1 MIDPLRSSMTPQQF
15 IQKWQHNTLTERAGA
30 QAHFLDLCEL
40 SGVDKPDNPD
50 TYCFERGAKKP
61 GAGRGWADVW
71 KRSHFAWE
79 YKSPGVKLESAL
91 KQLMMYALALDNP
104 PLLVVSDRLIIQI
117 HTHFTG
123 HPSEVHTILIADMD
137 QPANLQKLKWLFTDP
152 EQFKPQLTRSAITIQ
167 AARLFGDLAW
177 SMQQRGHDARAV
189 AQFLNKMLFCLFAEN
204 IKSPHGE
211 PLLPERLFS
220 KVLANGQ
227 KDLPRFEKQLKNLFA
242 AMCQPQGEFG
252 LHLIEWFNGGLFD
265 DATTLPLK
273 REDINQLLGIT
284 TLDWSAIDPSIFGTL
299 FERGLNPKK
308 RAQLGAHYT
317 GPVSI
322 MRIVNPVIVEP
333 LMAEWHSIKTQI
345 AAHMG
350 TVHALDK
357 ATKAAGKTKATNALK
372 EANRLYYAWLERLEQ
387 FRILDPACGSGNFL
401 YLGLQALKDIEH
413 RAGLEA
419 EELGLERNLIPHTGP
434 HNVLGIELDEYAA
447 ELARITVW
455 IGEIQWMTRHGYE
468 PARNPILKTLDQI
481 ACRDGLLRI
490 NTAAEAA
497 EAEWPS
503 ADAIIGNPPFL
514 GGKKQVGELGDAYM
528 LALRANF
535 SERVPGLADL
545 VTYWFEKAR
554 NQIVNNHASRAG
566 LVATNSIRDGFGL
579 QVLKRVA
586 SDCRIYEAWS
596 DEAWINEGAAVR
608 VSIVCFGRQSSSAAP
623 RLNGVAIDSIGADLA
638 FHTGAASVLNDFTAA
653 RRLTGNQH
661 AAFQGTT
668 RSGPFEVDGK
678 LARNWITRPNPHG
691 KSNLDV
697 LAPWRNGTHLQK
709 RAEDFW
715 IIDFGVGMAIEDA
728 MLYEAPFQ
736 YCKEHVRPTRSG
748 NRNPRLVDLWW
759 HYDGVRVGMRKEV
772 ASLDRFIATTVTS
785 KHRTFV
791 WLDVRTLPDAT
802 LCVIARADDVSFGI
816 LHSRFHECWSLRMCS
831 WMGKGNDPRYTPT
844 SCFDTFAFPDSFN
857 PSETVGTSHYSPISP
872 LKLPH
877 NFPTLPTPQQAIALG
892 IAQAAHDLNR
902 LREAW
907 LNPPEWVDTV
917 PEIVPGYPARI
928 TPKPEFAKA
937 IKERT
942 LTNLYNQRPAW
953 LAHAHEALDAAV
965 ASAYGWD
972 DYTSAL
978 SDDEILARLLKLN
991 LERAATQSN
1000 ATRTN

>member
-1 MIDPLRSSMTPQQF
+1 MTPQQF

-50 TYCFERGAKKP
+50 TYCFERGAKKT

-137 QPANLQKLKWLFTDP
+137 QPANLQKLKWLFADP

-167 AARLFGDLAW
+167 AARLFGDLAC

-242 AMCQPQGEFG
+242 AMSQPQGEFG

-345 AAHMG
+345 AAHMD

-357 ATKAAGKTKATNALK
+357 ATKAADKSKATNALK
-372 EANRLYYAWLERLEQ
+372 EANRLYYAWLDRLEK

-447 ELARITVW
+447 ELARVTVW
-455 IGEIQWMTRHGYE
+455 IGEIQWMTRHGYA
-468 PARNPILKTLDQI
+468 PSRNPILKTLNQI
-481 ACRDGLLRI
+481 ECRDALLSVEEE
-490 NTAAEAA
+490 TAETVAA
-497 EAEWPS
+497 QWPQ
-503 ADAIIGNPPFL
+503 ADCIIGNPPFL
-514 GGKKQVGELGDAYM
+514 GDKRMRAELGDTYTET
-528 LALRANF
+528 LRSVYAG
-535 SERVPGLADL
+535 RVPGGADL
-545 VTYWFEKAR
+545 VCYWFSKA
-554 NQIVNNHASRAG
+554 
-566 LVATNSIRDGFGL
+566 T
-579 QVLKRVA
+579 
-586 SDCRIYEAWS
+586 
-596 DEAWINEGAAVR
+596 
-608 VSIVCFGRQSSSAAP
+608 
-623 RLNGVAIDSIGADLA
+623 
-638 FHTGAASVLNDFTAA
+638 
-653 RRLTGNQH
+653 
-661 AAFQGTT
+661 
-668 RSGPFEVDGK
+668 
-678 LARNWITRPNPHG
+678 
-691 KSNLDV
+691 DV
-697 LAPWRNGTHLQK
+697 LEAGTGPK
-709 RAEDFW
+709 
-715 IIDFGVGMAIEDA
+715 GM
-728 MLYEAPFQ
+728 YV
-736 YCKEHVRPTRSG
+736 Y
-748 NRNPRLVDLWW
+748 LV
-759 HYDGVRVGMRKEV
+759 
-772 ASLDRFIATTVTS
+772 S
-785 KHRTFV
+785 
-791 WLDVRTLPDAT
+791 
-802 LCVIARADDVSFGI
+802 
-816 LHSRFHECWSLRMCS
+816 
-831 WMGKGNDPRYTPT
+831 
-844 SCFDTFAFPDSFN
+844 
-857 PSETVGTSHYSPISP
+857 
-872 LKLPH
+872 
-877 NFPTLPTPQQAIALG
+877 
-892 IAQAAHDLNR
+892 
-902 LREAW
+902 W
-907 LNPPEWVDTV
+907 LN
-917 PEIVPGYPARI
+917 
-928 TPKPEFAKA
+928 
-937 IKERT
+937 
-942 LTNLYNQRPAW
+942 
-953 LAHAHEALDAAV
+953 
-965 ASAYGWD
+965 
-972 DYTSAL
+972 
-978 SDDEILARLLKLN
+978 
-991 LERAATQSN
+991 
-1000 ATRTN
+1000 

>member
-1 MIDPLRSSMTPQQF
+1 MTPQQF

-40 SGVDKPDNPD
+40 LGVDKPDHPD
-50 TYCFERGAKKP
+50 TYCFERGAKKT

-79 YKSPGVKLESAL
+79 YKAPGVKLEPAL

-123 HPSEVHTILIADMD
+123 RPSEVHTILIADVEK
-137 QPANLQKLKWLFTDP
+137 PANLQKLKWLFTDP

-189 AQFLNKMLFCLFAEN
+189 AHFLNKILFCLFAEN

-227 KDLPRFEKQLKNLFA
+227 KDIPRFEKQLKNLFA
-242 AMCQPQGEFG
+242 AMSQPQGEFG

-273 REDINQLLGIT
+273 REDINQVLGIT

-317 GPVSI
+317 DPVSI
-322 MRIVNPVIVEP
+322 MRIVNPVIIEP
-333 LMAEWHSIKTQI
+333 LMAEWNSIKSQI
-345 AAHMG
+345 AAHMD

-357 ATKAAGKTKATNALK
+357 ATKAADKSKATNALK

-447 ELARITVW
+447 ELARVTVW
-455 IGEIQWMTRHGYE
+455 IGEIQWMTRHGYA
-468 PARNPILKTLDQI
+468 PSRNPILKTLDQI
-481 ACRDGLLRI
+481 ACRDALLSI
-490 NTAAEAA
+490 DEKTAETVAA
-497 EAEWPS
+497 QWPQ
-503 ADAIIGNPPFL
+503 ADCIIGNPPFL
-514 GGKKQVGELGDAYM
+514 GDKKMRAELGDAYTET
-528 LALRANF
+528 LRGVYAG
-535 SERVPGLADL
+535 RVPGGADL
-545 VTYWFEKAR
+545 VCYWFDKAR
-554 NQIVNNHASRAG
+554 AQIAASHAARAG
-566 LVATNSIRDGFGL
+566 LVATNSIRGGANRKVLDAIL
-579 QVLKRVA
+579 QSNA
-586 SDCRIYEAWS
+586 IYNAWS
-596 DEAWINEGAAVR
+596 DEEWVNEGAAVR
-608 VSIVCFGRQSSSAAP
+608 VSLICFTSENGSVSGSQDGKALQPAP
-623 RLNGVAIDSIGADLA
+623 RLDDRPVACINSDL
-638 FHTGAASVLNDFTAA
+638 TGAGGTSFDLTKAVRLNENASTCFV
-653 RRLTGNQH
+653 GVSKK
-661 AAFQGTT
+661 GK
-668 RSGPFEVDGK
+668 FEVEGHVARK
-678 LARNWITRPNPHG
+678 WLASPNPHG
-691 KSNLDV
+691 KPNADV
-697 LAPWRNGTHLQK
+697 VHPVINGADVVRRYSDTWIVDFFGLNSAQAELYELPFKHVVDHVKPIRDQVRNPQEKRDWWLIARNAPPLRQALKGITRYAATSIVAKHRLWVWFDSAVLPEHAAAVVAR
-709 RAEDFW
+709 ED
-715 IIDFGVGMAIEDA
+715 DVVFGV
-728 MLYEAPFQ
+728 
-736 YCKEHVRPTRSG
+736 V
-748 NRNPRLVDLWW
+748 
-759 HYDGVRVGMRKEV
+759 
-772 ASLDRFIATTVTS
+772 
-785 KHRTFV
+785 
-791 WLDVRTLPDAT
+791 
-802 LCVIARADDVSFGI
+802 
-816 LHSRFHECWSLRMCS
+816 HSRLHDCWSLRM
-831 WMGKGNDPRYTPT
+831 GTTLEDRPRYTPT
-844 SCFDTFAFPDSFN
+844 TCFETYPFPDNLN
-857 PSETVGTSHYSPISP
+857 PSETLGAGHSSPTSC

-877 NFPTLPTPQQAIALG
+877 NFPTLPTPQQAIALA

-917 PEIVPGYPARI
+917 PEIVPGYPFRI
-928 TPKPEFAKA
+928 TPKPEYAKA

-953 LAHAHEALDAAV
+953 LAHAHETLDAAV
-965 ASAYGWD
+965 AKAYGWD
-972 DYTSAL
+972 DYTSAA

-991 LERAATQSN
+991 LARAAV
-1000 ATRTN
+1000 